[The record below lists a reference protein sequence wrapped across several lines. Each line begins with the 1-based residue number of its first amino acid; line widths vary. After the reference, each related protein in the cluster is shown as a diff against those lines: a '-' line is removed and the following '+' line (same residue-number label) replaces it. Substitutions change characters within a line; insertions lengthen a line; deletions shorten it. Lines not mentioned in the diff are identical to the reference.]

1 VWKAAQLYL
10 TREGFDVASP
20 RGTVRTSVQAGL
32 FAPEQAEE
40 ALAMVDDR
48 NLTVH
53 LYKEAVARQIFERLP
68 RHAELLSDWRRA
80 IQRRLPT

>member
-1 VWKAAQLYL
+1 M
-10 TREGFDVASP
+10 
-20 RGTVRTSVQAGL
+20 QAGL

-40 ALAMVDDR
+40 ALAMVDGR

-68 RHAELLSDWRRA
+68 HHAGDGRGEGSLVG
-80 IQRRLPT
+80 QRFYWAPK